1 MGDLD
6 DKDDLA
12 VGNIQ
17 KECLPHPLAPLL
29 KPLRMARWAKSSGA
43 AGEHQ
48 EPLFATVR
56 TADAG
61 EPAAGIAAVKIL
73 LDHLLDDRP
82 EKAILPFET
91 TLILRQEPV
100 EMMEEYPVKDRPLRM
115 SRTINSRHSR
125 RKASRT
131 GPMS

>member
-1 MGDLD
+1 MTRWAESPGAAREHDEPL
-6 DKDDLA
+6 LGA
-12 VGNIQ
+12 VGT
-17 KECLPHPLAPLL
+17 P
-29 KPLRMARWAKSSGA
+29 
-43 AGEHQ
+43 
-48 EPLFATVR
+48 
-56 TADAG
+56 DAG
-61 EPAAGIAAVKIL
+61 EPAAGIAAIKIL

-82 EKAILPFET
+82 EETVLPLET

-131 GPMS
+131 RPMSWIGPRLPGKRR

>member
-1 MGDLD
+1 ME
-6 DKDDLA
+6 
-12 VGNIQ
+12 V
-17 KECLPHPLAPLL
+17 
-29 KPLRMARWAKSSGA
+29 
-43 AGEHQ
+43 
-48 EPLFATVR
+48 
-56 TADAG
+56 
-61 EPAAGIAAVKIL
+61 IL

-82 EKAILPFET
+82 EKTVLPLET

-131 GPMS
+131 GPMSWMRSGVPGKTG